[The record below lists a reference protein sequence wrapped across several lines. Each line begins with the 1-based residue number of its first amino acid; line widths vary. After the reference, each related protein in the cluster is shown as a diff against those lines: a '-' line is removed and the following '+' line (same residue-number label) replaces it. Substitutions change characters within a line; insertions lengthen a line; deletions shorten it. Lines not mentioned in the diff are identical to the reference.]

1 MQYGILLEVLRQ
13 EVETDVCTKLS
24 RVALLNRPHESV
36 GVSRFVRAETE
47 DPFGDRCA
55 AVAVA
60 SVIDKRSIQ
69 RTLFCSSLKRDRQE
83 LIPGDGR
90 QGQFCGPAEDQL
102 IMSAIRPSGR
112 QVQPFPPCGRDGV
125 G

>member
-1 MQYGILLEVLRQ
+1 MQDGILLEVLR
-13 EVETDVCTKLS
+13 EKMEADVCPELS
-24 RVALLNRPHESV
+24 RVPFLNRPHESV
-36 GVSRFVRAETE
+36 GISRFVRAEIE

-60 SVIDKRSIQ
+60 PVIDQRSIQ
-69 RTLFCSSLKRDRQE
+69 RTLFCNSLERDRQE

-90 QGQFCGPAEDQL
+90 QSQLRGPAEDQL

-112 QVQPFPPCGRDGV
+112 QV
-125 G
+125 